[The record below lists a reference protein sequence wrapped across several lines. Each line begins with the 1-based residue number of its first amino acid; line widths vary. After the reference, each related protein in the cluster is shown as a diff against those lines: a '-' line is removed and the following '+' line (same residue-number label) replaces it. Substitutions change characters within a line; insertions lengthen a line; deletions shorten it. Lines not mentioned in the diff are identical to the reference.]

1 MNVILSVVV
10 PVRVCTVMVMAACA
24 SLLTGCQA
32 AAQFG
37 LRILHELAFLGRAL
51 TTSYLRGI
59 GTTDPLLKIS
69 DPDPIRI
76 YP

>member
-1 MNVILSVVV
+1 
-10 PVRVCTVMVMAACA
+10 MVMAACS
-24 SLLTGCQA
+24 SLFTGCQF
-32 AAQFG
+32 AAQFS
-37 LRILHELAFLGRAL
+37 LQILHELSFLGRAL

-69 DPDPIRI
+69 DPDHIRI